1 MNAKIYQQFLKPK
14 NLPTR
19 NICGTILSFH
29 RGQQSC
35 RMVFARP
42 CNRSEAKRIDTSKCG
57 LSIIDR
63 TNPVRVS
70 EYHKM
75 RSARRVL
82 NAKIDSTLS
91 VPHNSLC
98 CIPVNLMRIL
108 RESRDNSYCKREVR
122 TCMSQIQ
129 QTTNQLSKQR
139 RIDMWRGETGRKAN
153 SSQKWSRGSF
163 TINHAK
169 SLK

>member
-1 MNAKIYQQFLKPK
+1 MI
-14 NLPTR
+14 
-19 NICGTILSFH
+19 
-29 RGQQSC
+29 
-35 RMVFARP
+35 FARP

-63 TNPVRVS
+63 TKPIRVS

-98 CIPVNLMRIL
+98 CIPVNHEDIEGIERQVLLQKRGEDVY
-108 RESRDNSYCKREVR
+108 ESN
-122 TCMSQIQ
+122 
-129 QTTNQLSKQR
+129 TTNYQLVV
-139 RIDMWRGETGRKAN
+139 ETMKD
-153 SSQKWSRGSF
+153 
-163 TINHAK
+163 
-169 SLK
+169 